1 MAKEFKRGNG
11 HSPKGKK
18 TFGPKKGKTTKTAT
32 PSFARK
38 KKDSH
43 ADDYESAEGGF
54 KEKKSADPK
63 KSRFSKDTNKPSFE
77 RYRDNARPSDFGSG
91 RKRPAPNYSEN
102 RSSADERPAF
112 KRKSGESEERP
123 SFKRKTGEPTSFNR
137 KKSFSD
143 DEKPAFK
150 RRSEGDD
157 EKPAFKKRTG
167 EPTSFNRKKSL
178 SDDEKPDF
186 KRRLAGDDEKPAFK
200 KRTEEPSSFKKKS
213 FSDKPSPL
221 KKTRTVNPY
230 DLDESDLEYGKE
242 STVKSKGQAY
252 IKKPYGKKTFT
263 TKKKGDS
270 NPQREKDDGLIR
282 LNKYISNAGICSRRE
297 ADELIESGVV
307 QVNGKTITEMGYRVK
322 PTDIIK
328 YGGQTLKKERF
339 VYLVLNKP
347 KDYITTV
354 DDPQKRRTVLELVQ
368 GACKER
374 IYPVGRLD
382 RSTTGLLMFTND
394 GELTKKLTHPRYG
407 IRKIYHVELDKPL
420 KRQDLDLISE
430 GLELEDGQIK
440 VDEIT
445 YVGDG
450 KDKTQIGVEIHS
462 GKNRIVR
469 RIFEHLGYNVRKLD
483 RVMFGSL
490 TKKDLSKGRWRML
503 TDAEVGMLKMIST
516 E

>member
-1 MAKEFKRGNG
+1 MAKEFKRANG

-18 TFGPKKGKTTKTAT
+18 TFGAKKGKTTHADA
-32 PSFARK
+32 PSFGRK
-38 KKDSH
+38 KKDSN
-43 ADDYESAEGGF
+43 ADEYESSEGGF
-54 KEKKSADPK
+54 KDKKSADAK
-63 KSRFSKDTNKPSFE
+63 KTRFSKDNNKPSFE

-91 RKRPAPNYSEN
+91 RKRATPDYERP
-102 RSSADERPAF
+102 SADERPSR
-112 KRKSGESEERP
+112 RKPEQDDKP
-123 SFKRKTGEPTSFNR
+123 SFKRRTEGTGEKPAFNKKKTGEPTSFNR
-137 KKSFSD
+137 KKSSD
-143 DEKPAFK
+143 ADDKRPAFK
-150 RRSEGDD
+150 RRTESD
-157 EKPAFKKRTG
+157 EERPAIKKRDG
-167 EPTSFNRKKSL
+167 EF
-178 SDDEKPDF
+178 
-186 KRRLAGDDEKPAFK
+186 
-200 KRTEEPSSFKKKS
+200 SSFKKKS
-213 FSDKPSPL
+213 FSDKSGPV
-221 KKTRTVNPY
+221 KKAKVANPY
-230 DLDESDLEYGKE
+230 DMDESDLEYGKE
-242 STVKSKGQAY
+242 SAPKNKGQAY
-252 IKKPYGKKTFT
+252 TKKPYGKKTFT

-270 NPQREKDDGLIR
+270 NPQREKDDGLVR

-420 KRQDLDLISE
+420 KRQDLDMIAE
-430 GLELEDGQIK
+430 GIELEDGEIK

-490 TKKDLSKGRWRML
+490 TKKDLSKGRWRFL
-503 TDAEVGMLKMIST
+503 TEAEVGMLKMIST

>member
-18 TFGPKKGKTTKTAT
+18 QFGAKKGKTTTAAA

-38 KKDSH
+38 KKPLP
-43 ADDYESAEGGF
+43 ADDNESAEGGF

-63 KSRFSKDTNKPSFE
+63 KSRFSKDNKPSFE

-91 RKRPAPNYSEN
+91 RKRPASDYNEDKSQVDE
-102 RSSADERPAF
+102 RSSFKRRIGEPASFNRKKSFSDEEKPAF
-112 KRKSGESEERP
+112 KKRTDEADEKRSS
-123 SFKRKTGEPTSFNR
+123 KRKTGEPTSFNR
-137 KKSFSD
+137 KKSFT
-143 DEKPAFK
+143 
-150 RRSEGDD
+150 DD
-157 EKPAFKKRTG
+157 EKPAFKKRT
-167 EPTSFNRKKSL
+167 
-178 SDDEKPDF
+178 D
-186 KRRLAGDDEKPAFK
+186 A
-200 KRTEEPSSFKKKS
+200 PSSFKKKTYPN
-213 FSDKPSPL
+213 KPNLL
-221 KKTRTVNPY
+221 KKTKTVNPY

-242 STVKSKGQAY
+242 SDSKTKKQAY
-252 IKKPYGKKTFT
+252 TKKPYGKKTFSV
-263 TKKKGDS
+263 KKKGDA

-382 RSTTGLLMFTND
+382 RSTTGLLLFTND

-420 KRQDLDLISE
+420 KRQDLDQISE

-490 TKKDLSKGRWRML
+490 TKKDLSKGRWRFL
-503 TDAEVGMLKMIST
+503 TEAEVGMLKMISA

>member
-1 MAKEFKRGNG
+1 MAKEFKRRNG

-18 TFGPKKGKTTKTAT
+18 TFGAKKGKTTKTDA

-43 ADDYESAEGGF
+43 ADEAEPAEGGF
-54 KEKKSADPK
+54 KEKKSADLK
-63 KSRFSKDTNKPSFE
+63 KSRFNKDNNKPSFE

-91 RKRPAPNYSEN
+91 RKRPAPDYNDYKA
-102 RSSADERPAF
+102 SADERPSRRQTGVEEKPAFKRRSGENEEKPAF
-112 KRKSGESEERP
+112 KRKTSEP
-123 SFKRKTGEPTSFNR
+123 ASFNR
-137 KKSFSD
+137 KKSFSGGD
-143 DEKPAFK
+143 DERPAFK
-150 RRSEGDD
+150 RRSEGDE

-167 EPTSFNRKKSL
+167 EPTSF
-178 SDDEKPDF
+178 
-186 KRRLAGDDEKPAFK
+186 
-200 KRTEEPSSFKKKS
+200 KKKS
-213 FSDKPSPL
+213 FAGKSTSL
-221 KKTRTVNPY
+221 KKTKTVNPY

-242 STVKSKGQAY
+242 ITPKSKGQAY
-252 IKKPYGKKTFT
+252 TKKPYGKKTFT
-263 TKKKGDS
+263 VKKKGDA

-490 TKKDLSKGRWRML
+490 TKKDLSKGRWRFL
-503 TDAEVGMLKMIST
+503 TDAEVGMLKMISS

>member
-1 MAKEFKRGNG
+1 MAKEFKRGDAR
-11 HSPKGKK
+11 SSKGKK
-18 TFGPKKGKTTKTAT
+18 TFGAKKGKMTTAA
-32 PSFARK
+32 PSFERK

-43 ADDYESAEGGF
+43 ADAYESAEEGF
-54 KEKKSADPK
+54 KEKKSAAPK
-63 KSRFSKDTNKPSFE
+63 KSRLSKDNNKPSFE

-91 RKRPAPNYSEN
+91 RKRPAMDKEDRYSAEEKP
-102 RSSADERPAF
+102 SF
-112 KRKSGESEERP
+112 KRRSGADEERP
-123 SFKRKTGEPTSFNR
+123 SFKRRADETERPSFKRKASEPTSFNR
-137 KKSFSD
+137 KKSFAD
-143 DEKPAFK
+143 DNDEKPAFK
-150 RRSEGDD
+150 RRTAADD
-157 EKPAFKKRTG
+157 EKPAFKKRA
-167 EPTSFNRKKSL
+167 
-178 SDDEKPDF
+178 D
-186 KRRLAGDDEKPAFK
+186 A
-200 KRTEEPSSFKKKS
+200 PSSFRKKTY
-213 FSDKPSPL
+213 SDKPGSP
-221 KKTRTVNPY
+221 KKTKTVNPY

-242 STVKSKGQAY
+242 SPVKGKGQAY
-252 IKKPYGKKTFT
+252 TKKPYGKKTFT
-263 TKKKGDS
+263 VKKKGDS

-420 KRQDLDLISE
+420 KRQDLDQIAE

-490 TKKDLSKGRWRML
+490 TKKDLSKGRWRFL
-503 TDAEVGMLKMIST
+503 TEAEVGMLKMISA

>member
-1 MAKEFKRGNG
+1 MAKEFKRGNDR
-11 HSPKGKK
+11 SPKGKK
-18 TFGPKKGKTTKTAT
+18 TFGAKKGKPTNAAA

-38 KKDSH
+38 KKESTT
-43 ADDYESAEGGF
+43 DDYESAEGGF

-91 RKRPAPNYSEN
+91 RKRPAPDYNEN
-102 RSSADERPAF
+102 RTADEKPAF
-112 KRKSGESEERP
+112 KRRSDTNEEKPSFKRKTTQSEDKP
-123 SFKRKTGEPTSFNR
+123 SFKRKTGEPASFNR
-137 KKSFSD
+137 KRSFSD
-143 DEKPAFK
+143 TDGKPAFK
-150 RRSEGDD
+150 RRKEEDE

-167 EPTSFNRKKSL
+167 
-178 SDDEKPDF
+178 
-186 KRRLAGDDEKPAFK
+186 
-200 KRTEEPSSFKKKS
+200 EPSSFKKKS
-213 FSDKPSPL
+213 FSDKPGHL
-221 KKTRTVNPY
+221 KKAKTVNPY

-242 STVKSKGQAY
+242 SVPKSKGQAY
-252 IKKPYGKKTFT
+252 TKKPYGKKTFT

-282 LNKYISNAGICSRRE
+282 LNKYIANAGICSRRE

-307 QVNGKTITEMGYRVK
+307 QVNGITITEMGYRVK

-420 KRQDLDLISE
+420 KRQDLDLIAE

-490 TKKDLSKGRWRML
+490 TKKDLSKGRWRFL
-503 TDAEVGMLKMIST
+503 TEAEVGMLKMIST